1 MSKIRVL
8 VADDHAIVRMGL
20 VSLLK
25 SEPDIDVVAEADDGE
40 DAVRAAL
47 RLSPD
52 VVIMDLMMPG
62 VDGTEA
68 TRQILARA
76 PETRILILTTSTVSD
91 DLAHALEAGALGAI
105 SKSSEY
111 ARLLAA
117 LHAVAEGKK
126 SVAPDIRRLIAED
139 PPVPALSP
147 RQEEIMRS
155 LTRGLSNSDI
165 AEELGI
171 GKESVKLYI
180 DLLFKKLGAANRT
193 EAVAIALRKHLLK
206 T

>member
-126 SVAPDIRRLIAED
+126 SVSPDIRRLIAED

>member
-105 SKSSEY
+105 SKSSESPSSPS
-111 ARLLAA
+111 R
-117 LHAVAEGKK
+117 
-126 SVAPDIRRLIAED
+126 P
-139 PPVPALSP
+139 SP
-147 RQEEIMRS
+147 R
-155 LTRGLSNSDI
+155 
-165 AEELGI
+165 
-171 GKESVKLYI
+171 
-180 DLLFKKLGAANRT
+180 
-193 EAVAIALRKHLLK
+193 
-206 T
+206 

>member
-1 MSKIRVL
+1 MDKIRVL

-25 SEPDIDVVAEADDGE
+25 SEPDIAVVAEADDGE
-40 DAVRAAL
+40 DAVRKAL

-62 VDGTEA
+62 LDGIGA
-68 TRQILARA
+68 TRQIRA
-76 PETRILILTTSTVSD
+76 QAPDMRILILTTSTVSD

-105 SKSSEY
+105 NKSSEY
-111 ARLLAA
+111 AKLLAA
-117 LHAVAEGKK
+117 IHAVADGKP
-126 SVAPDIRRLIAED
+126 SVAPEIRRLIAED

-155 LTRGLSNSDI
+155 LTRGLSNPDI
-165 AEELGI
+165 ALELGI
-171 GKESVKLYI
+171 STESVKHYI
-180 DLLFKKLGAANRT
+180 DLLCDKIGAANRT

>member
-126 SVAPDIRRLIAED
+126 FVAPDIRRLIAED

>member
-111 ARLLAA
+111 TRLLAA

>member
-147 RQEEIMRS
+147 RQKEIMRS